1 MNGNHCSEG
10 KKYWNSRPSNL
21 TNIHK
26 KIWIVSLQDRSHLI
40 YEQQKNMMKKYENF
54 SAFMIHYRALL
65 KQMLKKPSNIL
76 TLILNKFFEMETKEV
91 NSGNIQVLLGY
102 LRHTLYK
109 VSSTLQLLVQSD
121 GPTYFFWFT
130 FCLHGWDN
138 YNNCKTLLK
147 TSIILLVYLNIILNI
162 ILSKE

>member
-1 MNGNHCSEG
+1 MFHCKIG
-10 KKYWNSRPSNL
+10 HTLFIMSRKTWWRNMRIFRHLWSTIEHFWSN
-21 TNIHK
+21 
-26 KIWIVSLQDRSHLI
+26 
-40 YEQQKNMMKKYENF
+40 
-54 SAFMIHYRALL
+54 
-65 KQMLKKPSNIL
+65 MLKKPSNIL
-76 TLILNKFFEMETKEV
+76 TLILNKFFEMKTREI
-91 NSGNIQVLLGY
+91 NSGNLQVLLGY

-147 TSIILLVYLNIILNI
+147 TSIILLVYLNIIL
-162 ILSKE
+162 SKE

>member
-1 MNGNHCSEG
+1 MFHCKIG
-10 KKYWNSRPSNL
+10 HTLFIMSRKTWWRNMR
-21 TNIHK
+21 IF
-26 KIWIVSLQDRSHLI
+26 RHLWSTI
-40 YEQQKNMMKKYENF
+40 EHFWCN
-54 SAFMIHYRALL
+54 
-65 KQMLKKPSNIL
+65 MLKKPSNIL
-76 TLILNKFFEMETKEV
+76 TLILNKFFEMKTREI
-91 NSGNIQVLLGY
+91 NSGNLQVLLGY

-147 TSIILLVYLNIILNI
+147 TSIILLVYLNIIL
-162 ILSKE
+162 SKE

>member
-1 MNGNHCSEG
+1 
-10 KKYWNSRPSNL
+10 
-21 TNIHK
+21 
-26 KIWIVSLQDRSHLI
+26 
-40 YEQQKNMMKKYENF
+40 MMKKYEIF

-76 TLILNKFFEMETKEV
+76 TLILNKLFEMETKEV

-121 GPTYFFWFT
+121 GPTYFF
-130 FCLHGWDN
+130 
-138 YNNCKTLLK
+138 
-147 TSIILLVYLNIILNI
+147 
-162 ILSKE
+162 

>member
-1 MNGNHCSEG
+1 MFHCKIG
-10 KKYWNSRPSNL
+10 HTLFIMSRKTWWRNMRIFRHLWSTIEHFWSN
-21 TNIHK
+21 
-26 KIWIVSLQDRSHLI
+26 
-40 YEQQKNMMKKYENF
+40 
-54 SAFMIHYRALL
+54 
-65 KQMLKKPSNIL
+65 MLKKPSNIL
-76 TLILNKFFEMETKEV
+76 TLILNKFFEMKTREI
-91 NSGNIQVLLGY
+91 NSGNVQVLLGY

-147 TSIILLVYLNIILNI
+147 TSIILLVYLNIIL
-162 ILSKE
+162 SKE

>member
-1 MNGNHCSEG
+1 MFHCKIG
-10 KKYWNSRPSNL
+10 HTLFIMSRKTWWRNMRIFRHLWSTIEHFWSN
-21 TNIHK
+21 
-26 KIWIVSLQDRSHLI
+26 
-40 YEQQKNMMKKYENF
+40 
-54 SAFMIHYRALL
+54 
-65 KQMLKKPSNIL
+65 MLKKPSNIL

-147 TSIILLVYLNIILNI
+147 TSIILLVYLNIIL
-162 ILSKE
+162 SKE

>member
-1 MNGNHCSEG
+1 MSNEWQPLLRRQ
-10 KKYWNSRPSNL
+10 KYWNSRPSNL
-21 TNIHK
+21 TNTHK
-26 KIWIVSLQDRSHLI
+26 KVWIVSLQDRSHLI
-40 YEQQKNMMKKYENF
+40 YHEQKNMMKKYENF

-76 TLILNKFFEMETKEV
+76 TLILNKFFEMEPKEV

-147 TSIILLVYLNIILNI
+147 TSIILLVYLNIIL
-162 ILSKE
+162 SKE

>member
-1 MNGNHCSEG
+1 MFHCKIG
-10 KKYWNSRPSNL
+10 HTLFIMSRKTWWRNMRIFRHLWSTIEHFWSN
-21 TNIHK
+21 
-26 KIWIVSLQDRSHLI
+26 
-40 YEQQKNMMKKYENF
+40 
-54 SAFMIHYRALL
+54 
-65 KQMLKKPSNIL
+65 MLKKPSNIL
-76 TLILNKFFEMETKEV
+76 TLILNKFFEMKTREI
-91 NSGNIQVLLGY
+91 NSGNVQVLLVY

-147 TSIILLVYLNIILNI
+147 TSIILLVYLNIIL
-162 ILSKE
+162 SKE

>member
-1 MNGNHCSEG
+1 MFHCKIGHTLFIMSRKTWWRNMRIFRHLWSTIEHFWGN
-10 KKYWNSRPSNL
+10 
-21 TNIHK
+21 
-26 KIWIVSLQDRSHLI
+26 
-40 YEQQKNMMKKYENF
+40 
-54 SAFMIHYRALL
+54 
-65 KQMLKKPSNIL
+65 MLKKPSNIL
-76 TLILNKFFEMETKEV
+76 TLILNKFFEMKTREI
-91 NSGNIQVLLGY
+91 NSGNLQVLLGY

-147 TSIILLVYLNIILNI
+147 TSIILLVYLNIIL
-162 ILSKE
+162 SKE